1 MPLLLLDVVS
11 VVVEASDELGLLF
24 LLVGCVLDLAWRDL
38 LDNVSRSWSARL
50 IMIGGTGQW
59 SSFDL
64 GNGWESKLQLPIES
78 AVAWAQIL
86 SVISTLF

>member
-24 LLVGCVLDLAWRDL
+24 LLVGCVLELAWRDL
-38 LDNVSRSWSARL
+38 LDNVSRSSSARL

-64 GNGWESKLQLPIES
+64 GSGWESKLPLPNKFADAS
-78 AVAWAQIL
+78 AHIL
-86 SVISTLF
+86 SVISAFF